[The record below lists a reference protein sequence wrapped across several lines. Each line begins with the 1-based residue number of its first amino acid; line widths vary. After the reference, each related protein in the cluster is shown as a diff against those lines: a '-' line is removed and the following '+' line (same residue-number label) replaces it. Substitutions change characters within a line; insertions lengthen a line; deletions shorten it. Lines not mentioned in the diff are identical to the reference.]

1 MAHSSRDASYR
12 NRKGRWSG
20 VRGGQELINDNV
32 CPSPSLDGYGKFLH
46 PENSISPVLVAPMG
60 PTPGGGGR
68 GMDNPSPL
76 GLAQLN

>member
-12 NRKGRWSG
+12 NRKGGWSG

-60 PTPGGGGR
+60 PTPGGVEGGWIIPPPWAWP
-68 GMDNPSPL
+68 N
-76 GLAQLN
+76 